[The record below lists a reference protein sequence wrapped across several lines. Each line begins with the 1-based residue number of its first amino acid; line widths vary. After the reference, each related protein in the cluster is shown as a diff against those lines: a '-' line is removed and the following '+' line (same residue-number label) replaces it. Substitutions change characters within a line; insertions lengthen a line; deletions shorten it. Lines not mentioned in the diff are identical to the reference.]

1 MSTRREEAANPETTP
16 ERLHELTG
24 LEGDRGDFDSDAGW
38 CREYVAANPSAS
50 SRTLNELAGDTND
63 HLVRLGVAENPSTHP
78 ATVGSLID
86 DPNEMVSRAA
96 KVRLNVAARP
106 APGYRIP
113 GTPMSFDPATGRLSH

>member
-1 MSTRREEAANPETTP
+1 MTSRREEAADPATTA
-16 ERLHELTG
+16 ERLHDLTL

-38 CREYVAANPSAS
+38 CRELVANNPSAS

-78 ATVGSLID
+78 ATVSSLLD
-86 DPNEMVSRAA
+86 DPNDLVSWAA
-96 KVRLNVAARP
+96 RVRLDVPARP

-113 GTPMSFDPATGRLSH
+113 GTQMRFDPASGRLSL